1 MKLAQSVKLGAW
13 FLIALNILMA
23 FGSIWIFM
31 RMAPAID
38 VIIAQNEVSL
48 EASEKMLASLLTK
61 DKPGVGT
68 VGSLASFRH
77 SLSRAKNNITEK
89 EEPDVLDQIDQN
101 YEEAFKGNDI
111 ALYQTINAILELG
124 NINRAAMRRADTKA
138 QQLGYAG
145 AWGVVFM
152 ATATFM
158 IGMIFLRSMKK
169 NLAEPMVEIDSVV
182 TAFREGDLLR
192 RCSMKNPPKS
202 IKKIFSNMNALLDL
216 HCSTRVDGRAQDS
229 SRDQSRSYE

>member
-1 MKLAQSVKLGAW
+1 MKLAQPVQLGAW

-31 RMAPAID
+31 RMAPAIE

-48 EASEKMLASLLTK
+48 EASEEMLAALLTK
-61 DKPGVGT
+61 DSPESDHVS
-68 VGSLASFRH
+68 SLASFRH

-89 EEPDVLDQIDQN
+89 EESGFLDRIDQN
-101 YEEAFKGNDI
+101 FETAFKGNDV
-111 ALYQTINAILELG
+111 AFYQTVDAILGLG
-124 NINRAAMRRADTKA
+124 DINREAMRRADAKA

-152 ATATFM
+152 ATATFA

-169 NLAEPMVEIDSVV
+169 NILEPMQEIDSVV
-182 TAFREGDLLR
+182 TAFREGNLMR
-192 RCSMKNPPKS
+192 RCSMKNPPNS
-202 IKKIFSNMNALLDL
+202 IKQIFNNINALLDL
-216 HCSTRVDGRAQDS
+216 YGSTRTAGRAQE
-229 SRDQSRSYE
+229 SRRS